1 MKQVC
6 VYAAS
11 SKEVDQKYL
20 KEAETLAKVLVRN
33 NVKVLYGGGAIGL
46 MGALADTMV
55 ELNGDIKGV
64 IPEFMVDRGWSNP
77 KVEQIVTESIHARK
91 SLFLDSSSMAIALPG
106 GIGTLEELLEAITW
120 HQLGLFNHPVVIV
133 NSYGFYDNLIAM
145 LNTCKDQKFMRD
157 DNDELFVVVN
167 SASEV
172 ESLL

>member
-1 MKQVC
+1 MRQVC

-55 ELNGDIKGV
+55 ELKGDIKGV

-91 SLFLDSSSMAIALPG
+91 SLFLKSSSLAIALPG

-133 NSYGFYDNLIAM
+133 NSYGFYDNLIDM
-145 LNTCKDQKFMRD
+145 LNTCKEQNFMRD
-157 DNDELFVVVN
+157 DNNELFVVVN
-167 SASEV
+167 NASEV
-172 ESLL
+172 ENLL

>member
-11 SKEVDQKYL
+11 SKDVDQKYIE
-20 KEAETLAKVLVRN
+20 EAKTLAKVLVKN

-55 ELNGDIKGV
+55 EHNGDIKGV
-64 IPEFMVDRGWSNP
+64 IPSFMVDRGWSNS

-91 SLFLDSSSMAIALPG
+91 SLFLESSSLAIALPG

-120 HQLGLFNHPVVIV
+120 HQLGLFKYPVVIV

-145 LNTCKDQKFMRD
+145 LNTCKEQNFMRD
-157 DNDELFVVVN
+157 DNNELFVVVN
-167 SASEV
+167 DASEV
-172 ESLL
+172 ENFL